1 METSKKGVSLGVLKR
16 VIEEVTY
23 SPISIQSFS
32 NNKTVNELGC
42 TVTSIKFSWT
52 TNKAPK
58 KILLDSTDIDVTLKS
73 TTISCSL
80 TSNTSFT
87 LKVTDSKNFTV
98 SKSTSVSFSNGIYYG
113 IGTDQENITDS
124 FILGLTKSLQNS
136 ISKTFTVTAG
146 DGQYVW
152 FAYPKRYGTPKFNV
166 GGFDGGFSKIADMEF
181 TNASGY
187 TETYT
192 IYRSDNSNLGT
203 QTIKV
208 S

>member
-1 METSKKGVSLGVLKR
+1 M
-16 VIEEVTY
+16 
-23 SPISIQSFS
+23 
-32 NNKTVNELGC
+32 
-42 TVTSIKFSWT
+42 
-52 TNKAPK
+52 
-58 KILLDSTDIDVTLKS
+58 
-73 TTISCSL
+73 
-80 TSNTSFT
+80 
-87 LKVTDSKNFTV
+87 
-98 SKSTSVSFSNGIYYG
+98 
-113 IGTDQENITDS
+113 
-124 FILGLTKSLQNS
+124 TKSLQNS

-166 GGFDGGFSKIADMEF
+166 GGFDGGFSKITDMEF